1 MKTDTPFIRLCIPDY
16 HPSGRLLLAHQSPSP
31 WETGD
36 PPKDIKSLSQHSLK
50 RDMAVVF
57 SLFDH
62 LRIWKFQK
70 YVLSYCMSILC
81 FGLPL
86 NMLLY
91 VSFYVVLSYLFRSFH
106 CVGRLSVKSG
116 ALDSMFSGFYAHY
129 KHTVLRRFYE
139 VPWCWFRVLS
149 WQRQHRNPPTK
160 SPATSTKSRVTAS
173 NHQATALQLFVFG
186 KSSKWCSRS

>member
-1 MKTDTPFIRLCIPDY
+1 MNSSGNPTIINHPMKTDTPFIRLCIPDY

-62 LRIWKFQK
+62 LRICKFQK

-116 ALDSMFSGFYAHY
+116 ALDSMFSGSMPI
-129 KHTVLRRFYE
+129 TNTRFCGGFMRYHDVDSE
-139 VPWCWFRVLS
+139 YSLGSGSTAIP
-149 WQRQHRNPPTK
+149 RQ
-160 SPATSTKSRVTAS
+160 
-173 NHQATALQLFVFG
+173 NHQPPQPKVE
-186 KSSKWCSRS
+186 